1 MILKYSLIQQV
12 NLKLQLLLSSSEVV
26 SLNPVLILDSHLYQQ
41 LVEYKDYMELYFVY
55 MILFFMQRATCE
67 KKS

>member
-26 SLNPVLILDSHLYQQ
+26 FLNPVLILDSHLYPQ
-41 LVEYKDYMELYFVY
+41 LVECKDYRKLYSVY
-55 MILFFMQRATCE
+55 MILFFMQRVACE

>member
-26 SLNPVLILDSHLYQQ
+26 FLNPVLILDSHLYQQ
-41 LVEYKDYMELYFVY
+41 LVEYEDYRKLYFVY
-55 MILFFMQRATCE
+55 MILFFYTEDCV
-67 KKS
+67 